1 MRKASIP
8 DRRCCSASPWK
19 GKEGAAMIHPT
30 RTNLLLLKEKSRSVQ
45 NSNSILK
52 ARRQALIKELLAA
65 SAPFLASRDAVQLSY
80 GHAVRSLALSLA
92 IEGADM
98 LDSIAAVA
106 EQDLGLEVSEK
117 SVMGLRYRE
126 VTMRESPLRQID
138 GRGYDCCATTPR
150 LEETLRHFEEIL
162 QAMLEIAAFESRLK
176 RLGQEVVKVTR
187 RIRVLEERI
196 LPELQ
201 RQVKTIAQFLGERE
215 RESSYRLKRF
225 RDLKIRV
232 CHFPVT

>member
-1 MRKASIP
+1 
-8 DRRCCSASPWK
+8 
-19 GKEGAAMIHPT
+19 MIHPT

-45 NSNSILK
+45 NSNGILK

-65 SAPFLASRDAVQLSY
+65 STPFLSSRDAVRIAY
-80 GHAVRSLALSLA
+80 GQAVRELAVSLA
-92 IEGADM
+92 IEGDDM

-106 EQDLGLEVSEK
+106 ERDMGLEVSER

-126 VTMRESPLRQID
+126 VSVRESPMRPVD
-138 GRGYDCCATTPR
+138 GRGYDYRITTPR
-150 LEETLRHFEEIL
+150 LEEGLHHFEQIL
-162 QAMLEIAAFESRLK
+162 QDMLEIAAYESRLK
-176 RLGQEVVKVTR
+176 RLGQEVVRVTR

-215 RESSYRLKRF
+215 RESSFRLKRF
-225 RDLKIRV
+225 RDVKRGM
-232 CHFPVT
+232 